1 MVVVL
6 CAFVQGQSSNA
17 IVKEKGPHGAGLL
30 GAMTS
35 GCCSD
40 SQLLKQATGRR
51 YRAAG
56 VHYACDNGVCDRN
69 AGAARECHQRK
80 SRLGRET
87 IWRATR

>member
-17 IVKEKGPHGAGLL
+17 VVKEKGPHGAGLL
-30 GAMTS
+30 GSITS

-51 YRAAG
+51 ALRFPFKDIAQYQER
-56 VHYACDNGVCDRN
+56 YWPNTYP
-69 AGAARECHQRK
+69 
-80 SRLGRET
+80 ET
-87 IWRATR
+87 